1 MSHAPRRHP
10 PTAIAR
16 ALGERGQAAVE
27 LVALLPLLIAV
38 LAVAWQAVLAAHA
51 VWAAGVAA
59 RAAARARAVGI
70 DPTAAARAH
79 LPTALERGL
88 RVSPRA
94 DGGIR
99 VSLRIPGVL
108 RGLELGRATATAH
121 FDPQSG

>member
-1 MSHAPRRHP
+1 MPPAARRHR
-10 PTAIAR
+10 PTTIAR
-16 ALGERGQAAVE
+16 VLGDRGQATVE
-27 LVALLPLLIAV
+27 FVALLPVLVAV

-51 VWAAGVAA
+51 VWAASVAA
-59 RAAARARAVGI
+59 RAAARARAVGT
-70 DPTAAARAH
+70 DPAAAARAH
-79 LPTALERGL
+79 LPASLESGL
-88 RVSPRA
+88 RVSRRT